1 MSTELDITHDRRCEA
16 VVPGLQGRSMM
27 GCRCRLRVLARRLT
41 LECGTA
47 AAVSDEAVAMAALSP
62 GELVQDVMRRSMRKL
77 FDAVADAGRL
87 PVLPTLHL
95 ISEHDRYLDG
105 TLFRWVVLTV
115 PLGTPMSD
123 SLLEV
128 ANDWMR
134 ARGLRT

>member
-1 MSTELDITHDRRCEA
+1 MSTELDINHDRRCEVA
-16 VVPGLQGRSMM
+16 NIFRLT
-27 GCRCRLRVLARRLT
+27 CRCAERRAMRALT

-87 PVLPTLHL
+87 PVLSTLHL
-95 ISEHDRYLDG
+95 ISEHDQYLDG
-105 TLFRWVVLTV
+105 TMFKWVVLTV

-128 ANDWMR
+128 AVDWMR